1 MIVNDE
7 DRHFMKV
14 AIDEAR
20 RAYEEDEVP
29 IGAVVVSMGRIIG
42 RGHNLTEKLND
53 VTAHAEM
60 QAITAAANYLGGKY
74 LDDCTLYVTVE
85 PCIMCAGAIGWSQL
99 KRIVYGAPDTKRGF
113 TTFTSRTPFH
123 PKSVVVSGV
132 MEEECAEIMRSFFLR
147 KRK

>member
-1 MIVNDE
+1 
-7 DRHFMKV
+7 MKV

-29 IGAVVVSMGRIIG
+29 IGAVVVSKGRIIG

-132 MEEECAEIMRSFFLR
+132 MEDECAEIMRSFFSR

>member
-29 IGAVVVSMGRIIG
+29 IGAVVVSKGRIIG

-99 KRIVYGAPDTKRGF
+99 KRIVYGAPDAKRGF
-113 TTFTSRTPFH
+113 STFTSRTPFH

-132 MEEECAEIMRSFFLR
+132 MEDECAEFMRSFFSR